1 MSGIGVISNAKS
13 TRNEVSM
20 RAVHEVL
27 AEHPEIPHLV
37 FHEIGGLR
45 SGLRDLAARGISHL
59 VISGGDGTVQASV
72 NDLLQ
77 DRPFAELPWISLI
90 AGGMTNV
97 IARDVGMAGKPAVA
111 LRRLIERVKNGD
123 PGELQERHVMG
134 LSLDG
139 GRSLT
144 YGFVGGAIGF
154 YQGTMLSRQYAH
166 RVGLRQM
173 LAANATI
180 LQSLV
185 RLLMH
190 GPGPRSGFTGE
201 RVLLGIDQETPRQRD
216 IFLLVM
222 TTLNQLTPGIMPFWG
237 ERDLPVKYT
246 LVDHPP
252 KRFARAVWPA
262 LRGRSLPWMKE
273 AGYHSGTLDRLH
285 MTLRSPFVMDGE
297 LFKPLHDQ
305 TIDITAG
312 PAIPF
317 HRF

>member
-1 MSGIGVISNAKS
+1 MTGIGVISNAKS
-13 TRNEVSM
+13 TRNVTSM
-20 RAVHEVL
+20 HGVHEVL

-37 FHEIGGLR
+37 FHEMAGLR
-45 SGLRDLAARGISHL
+45 SGLRDLAARGITHL

-77 DRPFAELPWISLI
+77 DRPFATLPSISLI

-97 IARDVGMAGKPAVA
+97 IARDVGILGKPAPA

-123 PGELQERHVMG
+123 PGEPQERHVMG

-139 GRSLT
+139 GRTTT

-154 YQGTMLSRQYAH
+154 YQGTMLSRQHAH
-166 RVGLRQM
+166 RIGLRQM
-173 LAANATI
+173 MAANATI
-180 LQSLV
+180 FQSLA
-185 RLLMH
+185 RLVCF

-201 RVLLGIDQETPRQRD
+201 NVVLGIDGASPKQQA
-216 IFLLVM
+216 IFMLLL
-222 TTLNQLTPGIMPFWG
+222 TTLGQLTPGVMPFWG
-237 ERDLPVKYT
+237 DQTSAIKYT
-246 LVDHPP
+246 LVDDPP
-252 KRFARAVWPA
+252 KRFFRAIWPA
-262 LRGRSLPWMKE
+262 IRGRCLPWMAD
-273 AGYHSGTLDRLH
+273 AGYHSGSLNQLR

-297 LFKPLHDQ
+297 LFMPQNHQ

>member
-1 MSGIGVISNAKS
+1 MTGIGVISNAKS

-20 RAVHEVL
+20 RAVHDVL

-37 FHEIGGLR
+37 FHEIAGLR

-59 VISGGDGTVQASV
+59 VISGGDGTVQASI

-97 IARDVGMAGKPAVA
+97 IARDVGMTGKPAVA

-139 GRSLT
+139 GQNTT

-154 YQGTMLSRQYAH
+154 YQGTMLSRQHAH
-166 RVGLRQM
+166 RIGLRQM

-180 LQSLV
+180 LQSMV
-185 RLLMH
+185 RLLIH

-201 RVLLGIDQETPRQRD
+201 KVLLGLNGETPRQRD
-216 IFLLVM
+216 VFVLVL
-222 TTLNQLTPGIMPFWG
+222 TTLDQLTPGIMPFWG
-237 ERDLPVKYT
+237 ERKRAIKYT

-252 KRFARAVWPA
+252 KRFLRAVWPA
-262 LRGRSLPWMKE
+262 LRGRGLPWME
-273 AGYHSGTLDRLH
+273 AAGYQSGSLDHLR

-297 LFKPLHDQ
+297 LFMPRNGN